1 MRRRDQGPDDDNVQ
15 RLDEERF
22 SAPYQ
27 SYDDEQDGAGPALA
41 QHVDGNGA
49 RLTDAHSTTTA
60 LLEGDDNHDDD
71 GDDDDDDS
79 HGRRV
84 SSLRAPPSRR
94 EAWTGTVWMWLRLVV
109 ATGLVGFVGLLSLV
123 IFATSGNASDGLL
136 AAETPGNYVYVM
148 LTQLTLLV
156 WLVAF
161 VLWVLESRRCVVLG
175 TRVCAKCSPDDFILT
190 TRLHCTYFFLPSS
203 PVDPAL
209 FSYVVWC
216 QQ

>member
-1 MRRRDQGPDDDNVQ
+1 MRRRDQGPDDDSVQ

-22 SAPYQ
+22 SAPYE
-27 SYDDEQDGAGPALA
+27 SYDDEQDGAGP
-41 QHVDGNGA
+41 
-49 RLTDAHSTTTA
+49 TTTA
-60 LLEGDDNHDDD
+60 LLEGDDDHDDD
-71 GDDDDDDS
+71 GDDDNDDGS

-84 SSLRAPPSRR
+84 SSLRAPPSRC
-94 EAWTGTVWMWLRLVV
+94 EAWTGTVWMRLVV

-175 TRVCAKCSPDDFILT
+175 TRVCAKC
-190 TRLHCTYFFLPSS
+190 
-203 PVDPAL
+203 
-209 FSYVVWC
+209 
-216 QQ
+216 